1 MTSFQLYKGLSN
13 IDAEFLA
20 DIERYSFTK
29 RKHAVRPQH
38 AVLAAIICLLALLL
52 AGCGI
57 VYALHLKQLKI
68 GTEALPIPE
77 TDSSEGQTL
86 PEIQLTVF
94 SLQGIQGTPNYL
106 ANQEWLAYTQHYV
119 ASDGEYWES
128 DPAYWAY
135 SVQNQEM
142 VDMLDEICSK
152 YGLEIIGKPW
162 HEQIDCNQFLPL
174 LGIKSL
180 LKPDA
185 AASLSIPSG
194 RYFQGGSFTIYGTL
208 DRGDTSVMFTYQYV
222 KKDVFY
228 DVFGYANADTVT
240 QRNYTTADGVPLLFL
255 ESEQSGMILADK
267 ADAFISINVTMTGNV
282 SLEQIAECFDFTIR
296 STAPDPAAADA
307 RERASDEEII
317 SMQGD
322 PNIGRRATYAEYV
335 QDLIRSDEQWRA
347 LDAQYTPSVITY
359 AFYDADGNGQDEL
372 LIFYSGYIGSIVG
385 MKDGL
390 TDEGKSYHLTLCE
403 DNVFIHW
410 PTGANGRGEYCYHI
424 FRFAN
429 NGDPV
434 FSNPKEQSIVRLKK
448 DADGS
453 WWRTSST
460 EHYAEFDTRITEEEA
475 QSILNSYAP
484 VQLKTLPLSE
494 FREQ

>member
-20 DIERYSFTK
+20 DVERYSFTK
-29 RKHAVRPQH
+29 RKNAVKPRR
-38 AVLAAIICLLALLL
+38 AVLAAIICLFALLL

-57 VYALHLKQLKI
+57 VYALHLKRLKI
-68 GTEALPIPE
+68 GTEALHIPE
-77 TDSSEGQTL
+77 TDSSEGQVL
-86 PEIQLTVF
+86 PEVQLTVF

-119 ASDGEYWES
+119 VSDGEYWES

-142 VDMLDEICSK
+142 VDKLDEVCSK

-162 HEQIDCNQFLPL
+162 HEQINCNQFLPL

-194 RYFQGGSFTIYGTL
+194 RYFPGGSFTIYGTL

-255 ESEQSGMILADK
+255 ESEPSGMILADK
-267 ADAFISINVTMTGNV
+267 ADAFISIDVTMTGNV

-347 LDAQYTPSVITY
+347 HDALYTPSVTTY

-410 PTGANGRGEYCYHI
+410 PTEANGRDEYWYHI

-475 QSILNSYAP
+475 QSILNLYAP
-484 VQLKTLPLSE
+484 VQLETHPLSE